1 RTVIADVLGR
11 RTSMLVKLADA
22 DEQVKPGVIYI
33 APPNRHLLIDGDGTL
48 SLTSSEL
55 VHFVR
60 PSADLLFES
69 LAGAYGAR
77 VIGCVLTGTGTDGSM
92 GVAAI
97 KSRE

>member
-1 RTVIADVLGR
+1 
-11 RTSMLVKLADA
+11 M
-22 DEQVKPGVIYI
+22 
-33 APPNRHLLIDGDGTL
+33 
-48 SLTSSEL
+48 
-55 VHFVR
+55 HFVR

-97 KSRE
+97 KSRGGTVIVEDPETAEFDGMPTAAVPRAIGWTKASSSATLT